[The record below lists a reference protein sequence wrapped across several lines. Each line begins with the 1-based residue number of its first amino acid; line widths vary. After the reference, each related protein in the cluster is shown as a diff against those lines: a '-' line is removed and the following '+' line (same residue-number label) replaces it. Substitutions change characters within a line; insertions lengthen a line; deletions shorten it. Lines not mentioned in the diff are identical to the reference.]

1 MIYIELLQCCF
12 LNHILSAISNKS
24 EKNDALFPTSE
35 NYPYYKSTQLHHITQ
50 SAIIALASLD
60 TEYIHVSRLSNKHH
74 KFLEHT

>member
-1 MIYIELLQCCF
+1 MLFQINQ
-12 LNHILSAISNKS
+12 K
-24 EKNDALFPTSE
+24 KNDALFPTNE